1 MWLHLGGCTEG
12 DPVGPPG
19 GGKARSEGW
28 EQPWDTLSCGFRL
41 AASPGPSPRCWHSR
55 LLSYQTTHTP
65 WQTGRASR
73 TGAGIW
79 CHLTG
84 LLLRASELLCRLSS
98 LQLALPVPAEPLPAE
113 DAASLLFG
121 PEAVLP
127 ARRGGSGRQA
137 RAPGVRDPGAGG
149 SGQDPSS
156 VAAGSSSGSHPRPL
170 QTGDKTPVGILR
182 VVYALGVPLLLGH
195 GASCAR
201 RSGEGEVR

>member
-79 CHLTG
+79 CHLAG

-98 LQLALPVPAEPLPAE
+98 LQLALPVPAAEPLPAE
-113 DAASLLFG
+113 DVASLLFG

-127 ARRGGSGRQA
+127 ARPGAPAAKPGRRVCVIPGQVGVVRILPQWMLVRPRVLIPVLCRQEIRRPSESSGWSTHWA
-137 RAPGVRDPGAGG
+137 SPCCLATVPGVPGGAG
-149 SGQDPSS
+149 
-156 VAAGSSSGSHPRPL
+156 R
-170 QTGDKTPVGILR
+170 
-182 VVYALGVPLLLGH
+182 
-195 GASCAR
+195 AR
-201 RSGEGEVR
+201 